1 MPYVTDVR
9 NPEAGSCK
17 QHPLNTG
24 TDMKIHPGLENANP
38 SESIGDPLDAIA
50 AAPKNHKRLYE
61 DDQVRALAVTLQPVE
76 IAKMH
81 PHPPPPELTH
91 DPPVPHCSITLP

>member
-24 TDMKIHPGLENANP
+24 TDMKIHPVLENGGIDYGSAQWP
-38 SESIGDPLDAIA
+38 LSFLETDYSARRSIGVVSKVN
-50 AAPKNHKRLYE
+50 PKKSTS
-61 DDQVRALAVTLQPVE
+61 QVRRRFVSSS
-76 IAKMH
+76 M
-81 PHPPPPELTH
+81 
-91 DPPVPHCSITLP
+91 